1 MATYTITLNDN
12 SKNNKALLTYLQQLG
27 VRIQKIGQKR
37 TTGLQKSLEDIDA
50 GRVYEAKDMDDLITQ
65 LKA

>member
-1 MATYTITLNDN
+1 MAIYTITLNDN

-37 TTGLQKSLEDIDA
+37 TTGLQKSLKDVEA

-65 LKA
+65 LNA